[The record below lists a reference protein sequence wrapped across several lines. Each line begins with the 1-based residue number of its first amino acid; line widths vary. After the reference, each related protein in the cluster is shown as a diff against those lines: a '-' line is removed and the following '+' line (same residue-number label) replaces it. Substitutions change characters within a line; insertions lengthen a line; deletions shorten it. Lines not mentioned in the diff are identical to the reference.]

1 MVSVGVRDNEEFE
14 ECWVFVSVKY
24 SMLTGSDLRLT
35 LKEGGESSKICCMK
49 NIISVLEHLNIED
62 ESSITFSVFS
72 NSF

>member
-35 LKEGGESSKICCMK
+35 LMKEGESSKICRMK
-49 NIISVLEHLNIED
+49 KIISVLEHLNMED
-62 ESSITFSVFS
+62 DSSMTFSIFS
-72 NSF
+72 DSF